1 MALRL
6 GLLALVATAA
16 RAAEQHDMRLVGA
29 HDLQARSAY
38 QPVIHQ
44 HVGHH
49 AGLRLNPLTGQ
60 MEQENLLYPQIG
72 RLDMSPARGGPTSF
86 PVLGARVPHW
96 SPGVPGR
103 TRDFVLLVSESL
115 PRTKP

>member
-1 MALRL
+1 MALLL
-6 GLLALVATAA
+6 GLLALVPTA
-16 RAAEQHDMRLVGA
+16 RAAEQDDMRLVGA

-44 HVGHH
+44 QG
-49 AGLRLNPLTGQ
+49 GRL
-60 MEQENLLYPQIG
+60 EQENLLYPQID
-72 RLDMSPARGGPTSF
+72 RLDMSPAWGGHTSF
-86 PVLGARVPHW
+86 PVLGVRVPHW

>member
-49 AGLRLNPLTGQ
+49 AGLRLN
-60 MEQENLLYPQIG
+60 
-72 RLDMSPARGGPTSF
+72 
-86 PVLGARVPHW
+86 RVPHW